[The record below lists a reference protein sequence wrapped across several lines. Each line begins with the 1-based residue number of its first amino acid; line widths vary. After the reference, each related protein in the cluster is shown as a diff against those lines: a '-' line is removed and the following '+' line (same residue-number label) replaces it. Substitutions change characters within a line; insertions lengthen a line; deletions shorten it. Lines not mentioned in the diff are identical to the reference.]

1 MYVHDLIRSISISV
15 HSYLGIR
22 LLPMISNIVL
32 KFSKNLYI
40 NLHKIKLLRIGIR
53 KLVSKIGIVL
63 VFKWW
68 KEFPILQFCIWKF
81 PWYDSIIRYHISDHF
96 LRLVAVFIFRS
107 INHRFV
113 EKIVHSSRN
122 EAEWFWRSVN
132 RIVPVISTVIDAPL
146 QPYQVNRIC
155 DCIVYNPN
163 PIVSLLA

>member
-1 MYVHDLIRSISISV
+1 MTLRSVCSVNYMYVHDLIRSISISV

-81 PWYDSIIRYHISDHF
+81 PWYDSIQISHIGSFPSTRCCIHFSLDKSSIR
-96 LRLVAVFIFRS
+96 R
-107 INHRFV
+107 
-113 EKIVHSSRN
+113 K
-122 EAEWFWRSVN
+122 
-132 RIVPVISTVIDAPL
+132 
-146 QPYQVNRIC
+146 
-155 DCIVYNPN
+155 DCPFE
-163 PIVSLLA
+163 S